1 MKKIICLLALIGL
14 FVNVNA
20 QRVFIKHTIKTGESV
35 GSIAKYYDV
44 TTDDIYKFND
54 TGRYLKNISYKT
66 GDEIRIPYYG
76 SKKFRLKK
84 DDGVFVVRDFTSD
97 PDKPVDMPLDYKP
110 GEYEQQYS
118 VKKEQPNERDKFS
131 KMLAKAND
139 MIKSGQVL
147 KGLQHYVN
155 YIKVLKSDDGDFL
168 LSVAELTDRL
178 RNDLNKYNMSLV
190 SKANMNNMAELLA
203 ESYNLS
209 ALDIELNALRVQ
221 FAIQAAQQGHEGAT
235 KLLKTWQL
243 QNQINNQNSN
253 FGNGYN
259 NGYSTG
265 GNNEARKK
273 QLLDNIATYEK
284 RIAEIERQKGS
295 GIATNM
301 MGNQTISNYRRMI
314 EDAKRE
320 LRSMGYNI
328 Y

>member
-1 MKKIICLLALIGL
+1 MIMKIFSFAALMVCSLLMSGNAYAQKYTKTDSEMGIVKFMDVTEIDDMEEWQSIRKFCDSVYKKEGFVKAGQRLVMCLKDFKSDDADVLYD
-14 FVNVNA
+14 
-20 QRVFIKHTIKTGESV
+20 
-35 GSIAKYYDV
+35 IAKYV
-44 TTDDIYKFND
+44 SNS
-54 TGRYLKNISYKT
+54 KNNMY
-66 GDEIRIPYYG
+66 
-76 SKKFRLKK
+76 
-84 DDGVFVVRDFTSD
+84 
-97 PDKPVDMPLDYKP
+97 
-110 GEYEQQYS
+110 
-118 VKKEQPNERDKFS
+118 
-131 KMLAKAND
+131 
-139 MIKSGQVL
+139 
-147 KGLQHYVN
+147 
-155 YIKVLKSDDGDFL
+155 
-168 LSVAELTDRL
+168 
-178 RNDLNKYNMSLV
+178 KYNMSLV

-221 FAIQAAQQGHEGAT
+221 FAIQAAQLGHEGAAN
-235 KLLKTWQL
+235 LLKTWQL

-284 RIAEIERQKGS
+284 RILEIERQKGS

-301 MGNQTISNYRRMI
+301 MGNQTISNYNRMI
-314 EDAKRE
+314 QDAKRE